1 MTAEKRDG
9 SGKGIARALRREDK
23 VPAVIYGDNKEPVTI
38 ALGANDT
45 NVEYN
50 RGHMMTTL
58 CELDVDGEKHQVL
71 ARDVQL
77 HPVTDNVLHVDFLR
91 VTAKTKIAVEI
102 PVHFINEEKS
112 PGLEKK
118 GILNVVRHSVE
129 LLCSATN
136 IPDHVDVNLEGK
148 EMGASVNVSDAAL
161 PEGTKPVIDDR
172 DFTIATIMAPRAIEE
187 PAAEEGEEGEAAE
200 GEEASDGAT
209 EGSADAEAADEK
221 AEGGE

>member
-1 MTAEKRDG
+1 M
-9 SGKGIARALRREDK
+9 
-23 VPAVIYGDNKEPVTI
+23 N
-38 ALGANDT
+38 
-45 NVEYN
+45 
-50 RGHMMTTL
+50 
-58 CELDVDGEKHQVL
+58 LDVDGEKHQVL

-77 HPVTDNVLHVDFLR
+77 HPVTDNVMHIDFLR

-102 PVHFINEEKS
+102 PVQFINEDKA
-112 PGLEKK
+112 PGLEQK

-148 EMGASVNVSDAAL
+148 EMGASINVSDAAL

-187 PAAEEGEEGEAAE
+187 PVAEEGEEGEAAE